1 MGILA
6 TPEGPPVQADPK
18 NMFVQDRLVSLVAEH
33 LLDSNNE
40 ARLGPSVSMDYKA
53 NLQRNIADAI
63 TLLPKL
69 TTGIDVNV
77 RPSGI
82 PVDTAL

>member
-1 MGILA
+1 MSRPQDL
-6 TPEGPPVQADPK
+6 
-18 NMFVQDRLVSLVAEH
+18 FVQDRLVSLVAEH

-40 ARLGPSVSMDYKA
+40 ERLGPSVTIDYKA
-53 NLQRNIADAI
+53 NLQRNIEDAI

-77 RPSGI
+77 RPLGV
-82 PVDTAL
+82 PVV

>member
-1 MGILA
+1 M
-6 TPEGPPVQADPK
+6 
-18 NMFVQDRLVSLVAEH
+18 SLVAEH

-40 ARLGPSVSMDYKA
+40 ERLGPSVSIDYKA
-53 NLQRNIADAI
+53 NLRRNIADAI

-77 RPSGI
+77 RPLGV
-82 PVDTAL
+82 PLHCRAA